1 MSTANT
7 PASSSSS
14 TPPPPSPTPA
24 RVSAIT
30 VHWDP
35 ADRSLHTEAEYHYD
49 GAPGPT
55 HNVIDLAGWAF
66 DYYADELQK
75 LQPAVLLPGTDPLT
89 VAQNV
94 ARVQHDF
101 WWGRSML
108 KPQLPAQ
115 PPVDGT
121 APDISE

>member
-1 MSTANT
+1 MSTATT

-14 TPPPPSPTPA
+14 TPPPLPAPPT

-35 ADRSLHTEAEYHYD
+35 ADHSFHSEADYHYD

-55 HNVIDLAGWAF
+55 HNVIDLPGWAF
-66 DYYADELQK
+66 DYYAGELQK

-108 KPQLPAQ
+108 KSQLPAQ

-121 APDISE
+121 APDISA